1 MFNQNQDYASTQLV
15 GSFSVEKDRDFRDG
29 ISNLLESFANNYRID
44 PVDGIMS
51 ILKNETLNEAYKGQL
66 LDDVLN
72 ENYGDPYMDLLPSK
86 VEQLYENTRT
96 ELLEGY
102 MGQMNPIVG
111 LSLPILK
118 KNFLSCQA
126 KDIVMT
132 EVPDKPYI
140 RMQYERDFLK
150 DKEGN
155 RYYIPEIFYNN
166 EHIAVSEKGRGK
178 AVTDKW
184 FGGTGTEVEEDTLT
198 EASEAIRIQ
207 DLDVLGL
214 SGGSL
219 QTRDTL
225 GADFGIVA
233 VKVVV
238 GSEVREVAVNI
249 TPKLGDGNVITG
261 NISVR
266 TESGNVVR
274 DLIAGQVDAYYGKVS
289 ITCTG

>member
-150 DKEGN
+150 DKEGGK
-155 RYYIPEIFYNN
+155 YIPV
-166 EHIAVSEKGRGK
+166 HI
-178 AVTDKW
+178 
-184 FGGTGTEVEEDTLT
+184 
-198 EASEAIRIQ
+198 I
-207 DLDVLGL
+207 
-214 SGGSL
+214 
-219 QTRDTL
+219 
-225 GADFGIVA
+225 
-233 VKVVV
+233 
-238 GSEVREVAVNI
+238 
-249 TPKLGDGNVITG
+249 
-261 NISVR
+261 
-266 TESGNVVR
+266 
-274 DLIAGQVDAYYGKVS
+274 
-289 ITCTG
+289 